1 MTCRILSSKAEH
13 FDRLVATIKRTSPV
27 LGFIAL
33 GLLYLPIAG
42 LGILSFAERPLTG
55 VPWPL
60 TVRWYE
66 DLFQTNAQAWES
78 ALWNSIG
85 IALLVSVIST
95 ALAVAVGR
103 TLPFM
108 KRRGLILMGYLSV
121 LVFPGILIGV
131 AVLVFYRILLRLPTG
146 LWSVIFVHVVWA
158 LPFSLLCVL
167 IVTARFDVRLLDAAE
182 DLGASRWQQLVD
194 IELPLLKPGVSASM
208 FFSFLLSFNELPR
221 TEYVHGGLVTLPY
234 FIWTASSAHS
244 SIVYLIYALS
254 ALIMA
259 ISFLLTIV
267 AIRLLLAGQR

>member
-1 MTCRILSSKAEH
+1 MTARAFNSKAERL
-13 FDRLVATIKRTSPV
+13 DRLAIKIKKASPG

-60 TVRWYE
+60 TARWYE
-66 DLFQTNAQAWES
+66 QLFETNAQAWES
-78 ALWNSIG
+78 ALWHSIG
-85 IALLVSVIST
+85 IALLVSIIST
-95 ALAVAVGR
+95 ALAVAIGR

-108 KRRGLILMGYLSV
+108 KRRGLILISYLSV
-121 LVFPGILIGV
+121 LVLPGILIGV
-131 AVLVFYRILLRLPTG
+131 AVLVFYRILLQLPTG
-146 LWSVIFVHVVWA
+146 LWSVIFVHVIWA

-167 IVTARFDVRLLDAAE
+167 IVAARFDVRLLDAAE
-182 DLGASRWQQLVD
+182 DLGANRWQQLMD
-194 IELPLLKPGVSASM
+194 IELPMLKPGISASM

-221 TEYVHGGLVTLPY
+221 TTYVHGGLVTLPY

-259 ISFLLTIV
+259 ISFFLTIV
-267 AIRLLLAGQR
+267 AIRLLLGSQR

>member
-1 MTCRILSSKAEH
+1 MTARS
-13 FDRLVATIKRTSPV
+13 FDRLSTTIKKTSPA

-66 DLFQTNAQAWES
+66 QLFRTNAQAWES
-78 ALWNSIG
+78 ALWLSVG

-95 ALAVAVGR
+95 AIAVAVGR

-108 KRRGLILMGYLSV
+108 KRRGLILVGYLSV
-121 LVFPGILIGV
+121 LVLPGILIGV
-131 AVLVFYRILLRLPTG
+131 AVLVFYRILLQLPTG
-146 LWSVIFVHVVWA
+146 LWSVVFVHVIWA

-167 IVTARFDVRLLDAAE
+167 IVAARFDVRLLDAAK
-182 DLGASRWQQLVD
+182 DLGANRWQQLVD
-194 IELPLLKPGVSASM
+194 IELPILKPGISASM

-221 TEYVHGGLVTLPY
+221 TSYVHGGLVTLPY

-254 ALIMA
+254 AFIMTV
-259 ISFLLTIV
+259 SFILTIV
-267 AIRLLLAGQR
+267 AIRLLVGGQR